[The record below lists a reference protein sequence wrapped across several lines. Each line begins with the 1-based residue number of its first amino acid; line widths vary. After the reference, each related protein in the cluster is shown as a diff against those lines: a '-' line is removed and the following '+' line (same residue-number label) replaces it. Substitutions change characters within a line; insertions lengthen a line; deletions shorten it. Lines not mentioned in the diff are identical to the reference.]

1 MRPGSGDV
9 APGEQ
14 LPWSAEQLAALPHE
28 HTVHLT
34 LGTLFHTATHV
45 FETALAGLEEL
56 PVNVLVTV
64 GPGADPASLG
74 PRPPHVLVADFAPH
88 ELLLPHCTAIISQG
102 GPATILAALDHGL
115 PHLVLPQGADQFMNA
130 PVLVDSGA
138 GLALMPPEVTAERVA
153 EATSRLLG
161 EPSLRRRDA
170 PDAGRAGR
178 HADRR
183 RRPRAAA
190 RRPHAALTLLL
201 RTARR
206 RGSWPCPS
214 GTRG

>member
-9 APGEQ
+9 APGER
-14 LPWSAEQLAALPHE
+14 LPWSAEQLAALPHP

-34 LGTLFHTATHV
+34 LGTLFHTATDV

-74 PRPPHVLVADFAPH
+74 PRPAHVLVADFAPH

-130 PVLVDSGA
+130 PLLVDSGA
-138 GLALMPPEVTAERVA
+138 GLALLPPEVTA
-153 EATSRLLG
+153 G
-161 EPSLRRRDA
+161 
-170 PDAGRAGR
+170 
-178 HADRR
+178 RR
-183 RRPRAAA
+183 RRSDHPTARPSPASPPRRAACRPSW
-190 RRPHAALTLLL
+190 RRCRPPDIVLEQQLATLT
-201 RTARR
+201 R
-206 RGSWPCPS
+206 
-214 GTRG
+214 

>member
-1 MRPGSGDV
+1 MERRAARRP
-9 APGEQ
+9 P
-14 LPWSAEQLAALPHE
+14 PP

-34 LGTLFHTATHV
+34 LGTLFHAATHV

-74 PRPPHVLVADFAPH
+74 PRPAHVLVADFAPH

-161 EPSLRRRDA
+161 EPAL
-170 PDAGRAGR
+170 
-178 HADRR
+178 RR
-183 RRPRAAA
+183 RRPAGC
-190 RRPHAALTLLL
+190 RPSWPPCRPPTSSSSSSSPLCTPAE
-201 RTARR
+201 RR
-206 RGSWPCPS
+206 RWGRLM
-214 GTRG
+214 TDARN